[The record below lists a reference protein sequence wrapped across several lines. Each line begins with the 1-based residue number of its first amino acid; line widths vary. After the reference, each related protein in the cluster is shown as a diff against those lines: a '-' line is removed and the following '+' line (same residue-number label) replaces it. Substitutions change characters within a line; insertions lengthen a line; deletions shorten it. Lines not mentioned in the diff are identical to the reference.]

1 MAKRTKRYG
10 GTAKEHSQRAVYA
23 AQEIRRGS
31 KMVMGLIKGRECG
44 SAYVALL
51 GLVHA
56 AGQYD
61 TEKRSHDLMGSR
73 YYPGRRGTGVDRKVY
88 RVTSAYRAACVR
100 AK

>member
-1 MAKRTKRYG
+1 MAKRRKRYA
-10 GTAKEHSQRAVYA
+10 GTAKEHAQRAVSA

-51 GLVHA
+51 GLIHTV
-56 AGQYD
+56 GQYD
-61 TEKRSHDLMGSR
+61 TEKRSHDLMLVGNR
-73 YYPGRRGTGVDRKVY
+73 YRSSTGVSQKVY

>member
-1 MAKRTKRYG
+1 MAKRKKQYG
-10 GTAKEHSQRAVYA
+10 GTAKEHAQRAVSA
-23 AQEIRRGS
+23 AQQIRRGS

-51 GLVHA
+51 GLVHT
-56 AGQYD
+56 AGQYH
-61 TEKRSHDLMGSR
+61 TERQSHDRMLVGNR
-73 YYPGRRGTGVDRKVY
+73 YRANSGVDRKVY